1 MAEKQKAEYSQI
13 EAGHEFPASSFQMDD
28 SAVAI
33 YLRAVGETGTFYQD
47 SRLVPPTAIAAFAMA
62 ALSEKL
68 SLPPGT
74 IHVSQDLEFMDT
86 ISTSDTLT
94 CHARVSKKQERGKLH
109 LLTVD
114 LNVHNQQKKAVL
126 AGKTSFILP
135 EQG

>member
-1 MAEKQKAEYSQI
+1 MAEKQKVEYSQI
-13 EAGHEFPASSFQMDD
+13 EAGYEFPASSFQMDD
-28 SAVAI
+28 PAVAT
-33 YLRAVGETGTFYQD
+33 YLRAVGETGTLYND

-68 SLPPGT
+68 SFPPGT

-94 CHARVSKKQERGKLH
+94 CYARVSRKQDRGKLH

-114 LNVHNQQKKAVL
+114 LNVHNQQKRTVL
-126 AGKTSFILP
+126 AGKTSFVLP

>member
-13 EAGHEFPASSFQMDD
+13 EAGHKFPASSFQMDE
-28 SAVAI
+28 SAVTT
-33 YLRAVGETGTFYQD
+33 YLRAVGETGTLYHD

-68 SLPPGT
+68 SFPPGT

-94 CHARVSKKQERGKLH
+94 CHARVSRKQDRGKLH

-114 LNVHNQQKKAVL
+114 FDVYNQQKKAVL
-126 AGKTSFILP
+126 TGKMSFVLP